1 MWKRIFFLVLLALP
15 TARLSALVQ
24 TEGIDLS
31 GCTPDSILFNKNAR
45 WWYPGEPL
53 QWANPVLL
61 DSLLKA
67 DLDAFSIVT
76 ESPRNKT
83 VRRRIH
89 CMRSPEGKTALFV
102 VGDHRYITY
111 NRETLENASVSN
123 VVGHSDGAIA
133 FWQDSTLFFQNGR
146 ANWFV
151 HAQRLFHSQQTW
163 EMEQSQTNAPPNGA
177 EHAFVFVLDSASC
190 FIMLNGDLE
199 FAKGPTPVISLPHGG
214 MDWKP
219 LGKLNPSIT
228 RLRAR
233 TVAWHLRDYAV
244 AMHSGSAL
252 IIRKSDL
259 QFILAPSKIAAA
271 MQSELGDGN
280 VPDNFWLGWKGDS
293 LMVNASGKR
302 IVEVVTDIAQHGQW
316 APLILPADFPTEPS
330 KRQQDVELWVWS
342 LALVMTI
349 AFVVLLLDRTL
360 RGRKTMFIP
369 VAPSEG
375 EMTRVSISKET
386 EVMLLHSGRQLG
398 ADAFDQI
405 IDLDKVES
413 PETRRSRRSR
423 YIQLVNAEAQ
433 ARFGRNLI
441 ERVRSTDDKRI
452 MMYKIVRL
460 DQEEG

>member
-1 MWKRIFFLVLLALP
+1 MWKRIFFLVVLALP
-15 TARLSALVQ
+15 TALLPAQVQ
-24 TEGIDLS
+24 KKGLDLS
-31 GCTPDSILFNKNAR
+31 GCIPDSILFNKNAR

-53 QWANPVLL
+53 QWTTPSLL
-61 DSLLKA
+61 DSLLRA
-67 DLDAFSIVT
+67 DLDAFSMVT

-89 CMRSPEGKTALFV
+89 CMRSPEGQTALFV
-102 VGDHRYITY
+102 VGDQRYIAY
-111 NRETLENASVSN
+111 DRETLENTSVSN
-123 VVGHSDGAIA
+123 VVGHSDGAVA
-133 FWQDSTLFFQNGR
+133 YWHDSTLFFQNGR
-146 ANWFV
+146 ANWFL

-163 EMEQSQTNAPPNGA
+163 EMEQSQTNAPPSGA
-177 EHAFVFVLDSASC
+177 EHAFVFVLDSASY

-199 FAKGPTPVISLPHGG
+199 YAKGPTPVISLPHGG

-233 TVAWHLRDYAV
+233 TVAWHLRDYVV

-252 IIRKSDL
+252 IIRRSDL
-259 QFILAPSKIAAA
+259 QFILAPSKIGAA
-271 MQSELGDGN
+271 MQSELGGGN
-280 VPDNFWLGWKGDS
+280 FPDNFWLGWKGDS
-293 LMVNASGKR
+293 LMVNVSGKR
-302 IVEVVTDIAQHGQW
+302 IVEVVTEIAQNGQW
-316 APLILPADFPTEPS
+316 APLILPADFPAESS
-330 KRQQDVELWVWS
+330 KGGQDTGLAWP
-342 LALVMTI
+342 LALLMTI
-349 AFVVLLLDRTL
+349 AFLVLLVDRAF
-360 RGRKTMFIP
+360 RGKKKMFIP

-375 EMTRVSISKET
+375 EMTLVSLSKET
-386 EVMLLHSGRQLG
+386 QVMLLHSGRQMG

-441 ERVRSTDDKRI
+441 ERVRSTEDKRI
-452 MMYKIVRL
+452 MMYQIVRL
-460 DQEEG
+460 DQEEE

>member
-1 MWKRIFFLVLLALP
+1 MWKRIFFSVLLALA
-15 TARLSALVQ
+15 TAPLPAQAQKDGL
-24 TEGIDLS
+24 DLN
-31 GCTPDSILFNKNAR
+31 GCIPDSILFNKNAR

-61 DSLLKA
+61 DSLLNA
-67 DLDAFSIVT
+67 DLDAFSVLT
-76 ESPRNKT
+76 ESPRNQT

-89 CMRSPEGKTALFV
+89 CMHSPEGKSALFV
-102 VGDHRYITY
+102 VGDQRYITY
-111 NRETLENASVSN
+111 NLETLENASISN
-123 VVGHSDGAIA
+123 VVGHSDGAVA
-133 FWQDSTLFFQNGR
+133 YWSDSTLFFQNGR
-146 ANWFV
+146 ANWFL

-163 EMEQSQTNAPPNGA
+163 EMEQSQTNVPPEGA
-177 EHAFVFVLDSASC
+177 EHAFVFVLDSASY

-199 FAKGPTPVISLPHGG
+199 YAKGPTPVISLPHDG
-214 MDWKP
+214 MDWIP

-233 TVAWHLRDYAV
+233 TVALHLRNYVV

-252 IIRKSDL
+252 IIRRSDL
-259 QFILAPSKIAAA
+259 QFKLVPSRIAAT
-271 MQSELGDGN
+271 MQSEFGDGN
-280 VPDNFWLGWKGDS
+280 VPPNLWLGWKGDS
-293 LMVNASGKR
+293 LFYSSSNKQ
-302 IVEVVTDIAQHGQW
+302 IVEVVADIAQSGKW
-316 APLILPADFPTEPS
+316 APLILPAEFQAETSEGD
-330 KRQQDVELWVWS
+330 QDRELWAWL
-342 LALVMTI
+342 LASMTTI
-349 AFVVLLLDRTL
+349 AFVVLLLDRAL
-360 RGRKTMFIP
+360 RGRKKMFIP

-386 EVMLLHSGRQLG
+386 QVMLLHSGRQMG

-405 IDLDKVES
+405 IDLDKIES

-441 ERVRSTDDKRI
+441 ERVRSTEDKRI
-452 MMYKIVRL
+452 MLYKIVRL